1 MPRVLG
7 VDPGTVSVDVCGLD
21 DGTLC
26 LDRSI
31 PTTEALAD
39 PDAFVA
45 LLASAGPLDLIA
57 GPSGYGLPLIPAA
70 AATEEDLRLAFLA
83 APGVIHLDTVPSHRK
98 LNRVDMGTADKVAA
112 AALGAAD
119 QSQRLGCA
127 PDETSFVMLELGGAF
142 SAAAAVRDGRIVDGL
157 GGTSGPIGWRSPGAL
172 DGEVAYLA
180 GEVTKAM
187 LFRGG
192 ARSV

>member
-7 VDPGTVSVDVCGLD
+7 VDTGTVSVDVCGLD

-45 LLASAGPLDLIA
+45 LL
-57 GPSGYGLPLIPAA
+57 
-70 AATEEDLRLAFLA
+70 
-83 APGVIHLDTVPSHRK
+83 
-98 LNRVDMGTADKVAA
+98 
-112 AALGAAD
+112 
-119 QSQRLGCA
+119 
-127 PDETSFVMLELGGAF
+127 ELGGAF
-142 SAAAAVRDGRIVDGL
+142 SAAAAVRDGRIVDGV

-192 ARSV
+192 ARSAAEADPSRQTLALDAFV

>member
-21 DGTLC
+21 DGTLW

-70 AATEEDLRLAFLA
+70 AATEEDLRVAF
-83 APGVIHLDTVPSHRK
+83 
-98 LNRVDMGTADKVAA
+98 
-112 AALGAAD
+112 
-119 QSQRLGCA
+119 
-127 PDETSFVMLELGGAF
+127 
-142 SAAAAVRDGRIVDGL
+142 
-157 GGTSGPIGWRSPGAL
+157 
-172 DGEVAYLA
+172 LA

-192 ARSV
+192 AQSAAEADPSRQTLALDAFVEGALKAVRSLLVSVPAPREI